1 MNCFIKKEIFFPF
14 RMGVEIKFELPSAV
28 VAILLVALAAAFSSS
43 FGAEGAKL
51 DDLAKVLA
59 DSQKDTNTRME
70 AAIELG
76 QAKNPKYLQFL
87 TEALKDSDKAIRWTA
102 AEALW
107 EMGDK
112 AAVPALIEY
121 LEKGEA
127 YEWGKVV
134 TMNALA
140 SLKDPQAVEPLIRVL
155 ESPNPFLR
163 RSAAVA
169 LFTIGD
175 QRAIPVLIG
184 LLKDEQGFIQRIA
197 QNFLVEMTKDK
208 MTGDTPTEYDEWSK
222 WYLANAQRLKFD
234 GPMGAR

>member
-1 MNCFIKKEIFFPF
+1 LSNT
-14 RMGVEIKFELPSAV
+14 
-28 VAILLVALAAAFSSS
+28 
-43 FGAEGAKL
+43 
-51 DDLAKVLA
+51 
-59 DSQKDTNTRME
+59 QKDTNTRME
-70 AAIELG
+70 AAMTLG

-87 TEALKDSDKAIRWTA
+87 TEALKDSNKAIRWTA

-112 AAVPALIEY
+112 KAVPALIEY
-121 LEKGEA
+121 LEKDEA

-222 WYLANAQRLKFD
+222 WYQANVQRLKFD
-234 GPMGAR
+234 GAMGAR

>member
-1 MNCFIKKEIFFPF
+1 
-14 RMGVEIKFELPSAV
+14 MGVKKKFGSLSAV
-28 VAILLVALAAAFSSS
+28 AALVFIALAAFSSS
-43 FGAEGAKL
+43 FGAEGANL
-51 DDLAKVLA
+51 DDMAKILA
-59 DSQKDTNTRME
+59 DAQKDTNTRME
-70 AAIELG
+70 AAIKLG
-76 QAKNPKYLQFL
+76 LAKNPKYLQFL

-112 AAVPALIEY
+112 GAVPALIEY

-134 TMNALA
+134 TMNALG
-140 SLKDPQAVEPLIRVL
+140 SLKDPRAVDPLIGML
-155 ESPNPFLR
+155 ESVNPFLR

-175 QRAIPVLIG
+175 QRAIPALIG

-208 MTGDTPTEYDEWSK
+208 MTGDTPAEYDEWSK
-222 WYLANAQRLKFD
+222 WYQANAQRLKFD
-234 GPMGAR
+234 GPKGAR

>member
-1 MNCFIKKEIFFPF
+1 MAVKK
-14 RMGVEIKFELPSAV
+14 KFDLLSAV
-28 VAILLVALAAAFSSS
+28 AALLWVALATPFSTSL
-43 FGAEGAKL
+43 GAEGANL

-59 DSQKDTNTRME
+59 DAQKDTNMRME
-70 AAIELG
+70 AAITLG
-76 QAKNPKYLQFL
+76 QAKNPKYLQSL
-87 TEALKDSDKAIRWTA
+87 TEALKDNNKAIRWTA

-112 AAVPALIEY
+112 KAVPALIEY

-140 SLKDPQAVEPLIRVL
+140 SFKDPQAVEPLILVL

-175 QRAIPVLIG
+175 QRAIPALIG
-184 LLKDEQGFIQRIA
+184 LLKDEQGFIRRIA

-208 MTGDTPTEYDEWSK
+208 MTGDTPAEYDEWSK
-222 WYLANAQRLKFD
+222 WYQANGQRLKFD
-234 GPMGAR
+234 GAKGAK

>member
-1 MNCFIKKEIFFPF
+1 MA
-14 RMGVEIKFELPSAV
+14 VERKYDLLASA
-28 VAILLVALAAAFSSS
+28 AMLLLVACVANLTPISAADAPN
-43 FGAEGAKL
+43 L
-51 DDLAKVLA
+51 DEAAQVLA
-59 DSQKDTNTRME
+59 DTKIDTNTRME
-70 AAIELG
+70 AAIKLG

-87 TEALKDSDKAIRWTA
+87 IEALKDSDKAIRWTA

-107 EMGDK
+107 EMGDQG
-112 AAVPALIEY
+112 AVPALIEY

-127 YEWGKVV
+127 YEWGKVI

-140 SLKDPQAVEPLIRVL
+140 SLKDPRAVEPLIRML
-155 ESPNPFLR
+155 ESANPFLR

-175 QRAIPVLIG
+175 ERGIPALIG

-208 MTGDTPTEYDEWSK
+208 MTGDTPAEYDEWSR
-222 WYLANAQRLKFD
+222 WYQANAQQLKVD
-234 GPMGAR
+234 RTKVAR

>member
-1 MNCFIKKEIFFPF
+1 
-14 RMGVEIKFELPSAV
+14 MGVNNRIDLRAV
-28 VAILLVALAAAFSSS
+28 LIAIVMLAIAAGVSGS
-43 FGAEGAKL
+43 FGAEQPGL
-51 DDLAKVLA
+51 DDWAKILA
-59 DSQKDTNTRME
+59 DGKLRSEPRVE
-70 AAIELG
+70 AARKLG
-76 QAKNPKYLQFL
+76 EAKNSKYLEVL
-87 TEALKDSDKAIRWTA
+87 TEALNDSNKAIRWTA

-107 EMGDK
+107 ELGDK
-112 AAVPALIEY
+112 RAVPALIKY

-134 TMNALA
+134 TMNTLA
-140 SLKDPQAVEPLIRVL
+140 SFKDPQAIGPLTRVL

-175 QRAIPVLIG
+175 DRAIPALIG

-208 MTGDTPTEYDEWSK
+208 VNGETPMGYDEWAM
-222 WYLANAQRLKFD
+222 WYKANSHRLKID
-234 GPMGAR
+234 GAK